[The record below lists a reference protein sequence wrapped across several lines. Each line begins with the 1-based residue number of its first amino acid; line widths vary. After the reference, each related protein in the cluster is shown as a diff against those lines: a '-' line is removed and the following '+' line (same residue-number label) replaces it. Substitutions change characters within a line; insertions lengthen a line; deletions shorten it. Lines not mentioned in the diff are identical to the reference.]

1 MAIFFVEIKETPKI
15 EALRVQL
22 LEVSSSFLKF

>member
-1 MAIFFVEIKETPKI
+1 MTESFYGNKKTPKI
-15 EALRVQL
+15 ETLRVQL